1 MYRKKIALI
10 IIILLAAFLRL
21 WRLDSY
27 PALNADEAAI
37 GYNAYSLI
45 ETGRDEHGNP
55 WPIHFQSFNDYK
67 PGLYFYLVLPFVKF
81 LGLNEWSVRLPGAIL
96 GVATV
101 FVVYLLVLE
110 LGILGRLG
118 KNHRTPAS
126 LAALMLAISPW
137 HIHFSRGGW
146 EVNVATFFITCGVWL
161 FLKAIRKPKLF
172 VISFSFFVL
181 SLFTYHAARIVVPL
195 LVLGLFVIYR
205 EEIKRNL
212 RVFTVGVLFG
222 VILFIPLGLD
232 LTKGSV
238 FSRAAG
244 VGLFSDPG
252 PIERINEQRGEHG
265 NLTNPFSVILHNK
278 PINYT
283 LSFLENWGEHFSGEF
298 LFLTGDDIQRNKV
311 PETGQMYITDLLFV
325 LIGLASLLSSK
336 FKNKQSLSFQAQSSK
351 LILWWLVVAPVA
363 AALTFQ
369 SPHSLRANNMVIPLV
384 IISAYGLVTILGWLK
399 KQKRYFMVIG
409 HWSLVILIA
418 WQFSRYLHIYY
429 KHMAKEYSFSSQYG
443 VKELVSYIKEEGNKY
458 EKIVVTDAYDQ
469 PYILFLFYLRYPPE
483 KFQGGPASPYASQG
497 GHSLTLRDQFGFS
510 TVESFDNYQFQKILF
525 DQDKISYPGSLI
537 IGTDEDIPDEANVVK
552 EIYGTNGY
560 KYFVIVGN

>member
-443 VKELVSYIKEEGNKY
+443 VKELVSYIKEEGHKY

>member
-384 IISAYGLVTILGWLK
+384 IISAYGLVTILVWLK
-399 KQKRYFMVIG
+399 NQKRYFLVIG

-443 VKELVSYIKEEGNKY
+443 VKELVSYIKEEGHKY

-469 PYILFLFYLRYPPE
+469 PYILFLFYLKYPPE

>member
-1 MYRKKIALI
+1 MKRVVLI

-45 ETGRDEHGNP
+45 ETGRDERGNP

-67 PGLYFYLVLPFVKF
+67 PGLYFYLVLPFIKI

-96 GVATV
+96 GIATV

-110 LGILGRLG
+110 LGILERLG
-118 KNHRTPAS
+118 KNHQT
-126 LAALMLAISPW
+126 LARLTAIMLAISPW

-146 EVNVATFFITCGVWL
+146 ETNVATFFITCGVWL
-161 FLKAIRKPKLF
+161 FLKALNKPKLF

-195 LVLGLFVIYR
+195 LVLGLLVIYR
-205 EEIKRNL
+205 KEIKRNL
-212 RVFTVGVLFG
+212 GVFTIGVLIG
-222 VILFIPLGLD
+222 VILVIPLGLD

-252 PIERINEQRGEHG
+252 PIERINEQRGQHR
-265 NLTNPFSVILHNK
+265 NLTNPFAVILHNK

-283 LSFLENWGEHFSGEF
+283 LAFLENWGEHFSGEF
-298 LFLTGDDIQRNKV
+298 LFMTGDRIQRNKV
-311 PETGQMYITDLLFV
+311 PEMGQMYLLDILFV
-325 LIGLASLLSSK
+325 VFGLFAIFKTYSLYTKSYSLL
-336 FKNKQSLSFQAQSSK
+336 
-351 LILWWLVVAPVA
+351 LWWLIVAPAA

-369 SPHSLRANNMVIPLV
+369 SPHSLRAQNMVIPLV

-399 KQKRYFMVIG
+399 KQKRYFLVIG

-429 KHMAKEYSFSSQYG
+429 LHMAKEYPYSSQYG
-443 VKELVSYIKEEGNKY
+443 VKELVSYIKEEGDKY
-458 EKIVVTDAYDQ
+458 EKIVITDEYDQ
-469 PYILFLFYLRYPPE
+469 PYILLLFYLKYPPD
-483 KFQGGPASPYASQG
+483 KFQLE
-497 GHSLTLRDQFGFS
+497 HLLTSRNLYGFS
-510 TVESFDNYQFQKILF
+510 TVESFDKYQFQTIEF
-525 DQDKISYPGSLI
+525 DFDKISYPRSLI
-537 IGTDEDIPDEANVVK
+537 IGTDEDIPDEANIVK

-560 KYFVIVGN
+560 KYFDIVAN

>member
-1 MYRKKIALI
+1 
-10 IIILLAAFLRL
+10 
-21 WRLDSY
+21 
-27 PALNADEAAI
+27 
-37 GYNAYSLI
+37 
-45 ETGRDEHGNP
+45 
-55 WPIHFQSFNDYK
+55 
-67 PGLYFYLVLPFVKF
+67 
-81 LGLNEWSVRLPGAIL
+81 
-96 GVATV
+96 
-101 FVVYLLVLE
+101 
-110 LGILGRLG
+110 
-118 KNHRTPAS
+118 
-126 LAALMLAISPW
+126 
-137 HIHFSRGGW
+137 
-146 EVNVATFFITCGVWL
+146 
-161 FLKAIRKPKLF
+161 
-172 VISFSFFVL
+172 
-181 SLFTYHAARIVVPL
+181 
-195 LVLGLFVIYR
+195 
-205 EEIKRNL
+205 
-212 RVFTVGVLFG
+212 
-222 VILFIPLGLD
+222 LD

-443 VKELVSYIKEEGNKY
+443 VKELVSYIKEEGHKY

>member
-118 KNHRTPAS
+118 KNHRTLAS

-443 VKELVSYIKEEGNKY
+443 VKELVSYIKEEGHKY